1 MSVIILKV
9 LKKYR
14 TICHQW
20 NLSVF
25 YTVVTTYIYT
35 SEGARVNLVIN
46 IALQLISS
54 FEVYPYVFTQV
65 SVDRGHMINQSNLAM
80 SELVV
85 L

>member
-1 MSVIILKV
+1 MESVGLLYCRNNI
-9 LKKYR
+9 
-14 TICHQW
+14 
-20 NLSVF
+20 
-25 YTVVTTYIYT
+25 YIYT

-46 IALQLISS
+46 VALQLISS